1 MSDRNPYPTWRS
13 RASPCRKYVRHI
25 SILQLLLSEL
35 TSRQRM
41 GVNWIESELATH
53 RARSVCVSIGPWQ
66 NVGQGGKKR
75 ANRSDF
81 DFNVRFMSSN
91 LSRLNS
97 RRSNFRPVGFKPL
110 GTILLKYFTKS
121 RLDVQ
126 MFITLQKYSLQ
137 KFSNIWAFSIKT
149 VWSNV
154 DKERKQTT
162 SAL

>member
-1 MSDRNPYPTWRS
+1 
-13 RASPCRKYVRHI
+13 
-25 SILQLLLSEL
+25 
-35 TSRQRM
+35 M
-41 GVNWIESELATH
+41 GVNWIESEPRPTVRGPCVCL
-53 RARSVCVSIGPWQ
+53 SVRGKMWDK
-66 NVGQGGKKR
+66 GGKKR

-154 DKERKQTT
+154 DKERKQTKST
-162 SAL
+162 YRTTTLWPSMREFVWR